1 MQLEALIKA
10 LSQPTA
16 YPWHGPDATVEVIQ
30 THISVVFLIGREVFK
45 IHKPVDFGFLDF
57 TTLEGRRRDCEA
69 ELEVNQELAPGVY
82 RGLVTV
88 VRRDGVVQ
96 IERAPRPDGS
106 DKVIEWGVWMR
117 RLPESATFASLLER
131 GELGRPQL
139 WGLAAALVGFYRD
152 GAAHAAAHPELAQL
166 GGLDTVIENMQENFA
181 QLDAMLDVAAEFGQ
195 PAPIDRDL
203 LGRLRAATEA
213 ELARVSPLI
222 RARCETGAIRDTHG
236 DLRLEHVYSLGH
248 ASREDAELIDDDL
261 LNAIGRR
268 ELLIIDRIEFT
279 ERFRWSDPV
288 ADIAFLIMDLQA
300 RGAWQLARCFADDFI
315 SASGD
320 ADVERLLPFYAG
332 YRATVRA
339 KVAAMAASEPELGD
353 DARGHARAK
362 AEARARLALVEL
374 SKPSARPC
382 MVLVAGLPGTGK
394 SVLAR
399 ALRETAGFV
408 WIRAD
413 EVRKRLAGLNPF
425 ERASPALSP
434 TPPGMPLVERASP
447 AQSPTPPG
455 MPLVERASPLED
467 RGSQINQGIYTSEW
481 SDRTY
486 AACLERAA
494 EVCLAGGRAL
504 VDATFVEA
512 GRREAFVQA
521 AIGWGVPVHLLVL
534 NAPAELIRERL
545 AARTGDPSDADWDV
559 YQALRD
565 KWAPVDPLLC
575 RFNVIDAS
583 GPARTLLSES
593 MRALSKVGLV

>member
-10 LSQPTA
+10 LSQPQA
-16 YPWHGPDATVEVIQ
+16 YPWHGPKAVVEVIQ
-30 THISVVFLIGREVFK
+30 THISVVFLVGREVFK

-57 TTLEGRRRDCEA
+57 TTLEDRRRDCEA

-82 RGLVTV
+82 RGLVAV
-88 VRRDGVVQ
+88 VRREGVVQ
-96 IERAPRPDGS
+96 IERALDQPDQVEGA
-106 DKVIEWGVWMR
+106 VLEWAVWMR
-117 RLPESATFASLLER
+117 RLPESATFASLLAR
-131 GELGRPQL
+131 DQLGRPQL
-139 WGLAAALVGFYRD
+139 WGLAAALAGYYRD
-152 GAAHAAAHPELAQL
+152 GAEHAAANPELARL
-166 GGLDTVIENMQENFA
+166 GDLDTVIENMHENFA
-181 QLDAMLDVAAEFGQ
+181 QLDSMLDVAHEFRQ
-195 PAPIDRDL
+195 PEPIDRDL
-203 LGRLRAATEA
+203 LARLREATEA
-213 ELARVSPLI
+213 ELARVGPLI
-222 RARCETGAIRDTHG
+222 RARAEAGEIRDTHG

-248 ASREDAELIDDDL
+248 TSPEDAHLIDDAL
-261 LNAIGRR
+261 LDAVRGR

-339 KVAAMAASEPELGD
+339 KVAAMAASEPELGAQ
-353 DARGHARAK
+353 ARNQARAK

-382 MVLVAGLPGTGK
+382 MVLVSGLPGTGK
-394 SVLAR
+394 SMLAR

-413 EVRKRLAGLNPF
+413 EVRKRLAGINPF
-425 ERASPALSP
+425 SS
-434 TPPGMPLVERASP
+434 
-447 AQSPTPPG
+447 Q
-455 MPLVERASPLED
+455 
-467 RGSQINQGIYTSEW
+467 RGEVDQGIYTREW

-504 VDATFVEA
+504 VDATFIKAE
-512 GRREAFVQA
+512 RREAFVHT
-521 AIGWGVPVHLLVL
+521 AIGWGVPVHMLIVS
-534 NAPAELIRERL
+534 APPDLIRERL
-545 AARTGDPSDADWDV
+545 AARSGDPSDADWDI

-565 KWAPVDPLLC
+565 KWAPINPLLC
-575 RFNVIDAS
+575 RFNTIDAS
-583 GPARTLLSES
+583 GPPRDMLSES